1 MKLVSFFNIGSPISI
16 RVIVDAVRRR
26 RTVSLLVCNMTVFIF
41 ALLFSFAVG
50 AHAHQASESYLSL
63 KVDGKSMTGQWD
75 IALLDLERVIGLDAD
90 GDGNITRSEVEA
102 KRTEIE
108 RYGLSRLRLKV
119 DDAECPLR
127 ISGQMVDTF
136 SDGAYNV
143 LRFGVD
149 CTAAPKNLKIDYR
162 AFFDID
168 AQHRGL
174 LRLEFGGKVQTAVF
188 SPEKPAQQF
197 ELTVPSRWRQ
207 FLAFVNDGAWHI
219 WTGFDHILFLLAL
232 LLPSVLKR
240 GPDGWRVVEHFRP
253 ALVTVLKIVTAF
265 TVAHSTTLT
274 LATLGILRLPARL
287 VESTIAASVIFAA
300 LNNIRPIF
308 SERGWILA
316 FGFGLVHGFGF
327 ANALFDLGLAGGTLA
342 LTLVGFNLGVEA
354 GQLAIVA
361 LFVPPAF
368 AWRSS
373 WVYRELTF
381 RFGSAVIVLLAAT
394 WMVERVFAIKVLPF

>member
-1 MKLVSFFNIGSPISI
+1 MKLVSSFNVGSPISI
-16 RVIVDAVRRR
+16 LVIANAVRRR
-26 RTVSLLVCNMTVFIF
+26 RSASLLVCNLRVFMF
-41 ALLFSFAVG
+41 ALLFIFAAG
-50 AHAHQASESYLSL
+50 AHAHHASDSYLSL
-63 KVDGKSMTGQWD
+63 KVDGQSLTGQWD

-102 KRTEIE
+102 KRAEIE

-119 DDAECPLR
+119 DDADCPLK
-127 ISGQMVDTF
+127 ITGLLVDTF

-149 CTAAPKNLKIDYR
+149 CTARPKILKIDYR

-168 AQHRGL
+168 SQHRGL
-174 LRLEFGGKVQTAVF
+174 LRLEYGGKVQTAVF

-197 ELTVPSRWRQ
+197 ELTVPSRSRQ
-207 FLAFVNDGAWHI
+207 FIAFVNDGAWHI
-219 WTGFDHILFLLAL
+219 WTGFDHMLFLLAL

-287 VESTIAASVIFAA
+287 VEPTIALSVIFAA

-308 SERGWILA
+308 PERGWILA

-361 LFVPPAF
+361 VFVPPAF
-368 AWRSS
+368 VWRSS

-381 RFGSAVIVLLAAT
+381 RLGSVAIVLLAGT
-394 WMVERVFAIKVLPF
+394 WMVERVLAIKVLPF

>member
-1 MKLVSFFNIGSPISI
+1 
-16 RVIVDAVRRR
+16 
-26 RTVSLLVCNMTVFIF
+26 
-41 ALLFSFAVG
+41 
-50 AHAHQASESYLSL
+50 
-63 KVDGKSMTGQWD
+63 MTGQWD
-75 IALLDLERVIGLDAD
+75 IALLDLERVIGLDTD
-90 GDGNITRSEVEA
+90 GNGNITRSEVEA
-102 KRTEIE
+102 KKAEIE
-108 RYGLSRLRLKV
+108 RYALSRLRLEL
-119 DDAECPLR
+119 DDAECPLK
-127 ISGQMVDTF
+127 ITSQLVDTF

-143 LRFGVD
+143 LRFDMD
-149 CTAAPKNLKIDYR
+149 CTATPKNLKIDYR
-162 AFFDID
+162 AFFELDP
-168 AQHRGL
+168 QHRGL
-174 LRLEFGGKVQTAVF
+174 LRLEYGGKVQTAVF

-197 ELTVPSRWRQ
+197 ELTAPSRTRQ
-207 FLAFVNDGAWHI
+207 FLAFVSEGAWHI

-232 LLPSVLKR
+232 LLPSVLRR
-240 GPDGWRVVEHFRP
+240 GPDGWRVVAHFRP

-274 LATLGILRLPARL
+274 LATLGIVRLPARL
-287 VESTIAASVIFAA
+287 VESTIALSVIFAA

-308 SERGWILA
+308 AERGWMVA

-361 LFVPPAF
+361 VFVPPAF
-368 AWRSS
+368 AWRNS

-381 RFGSAVIVLLAAT
+381 RFGSVAIVLLAAT

>member
-149 CTAAPKNLKIDYR
+149 CTATPKNLKIDYR
-162 AFFDID
+162 A
-168 AQHRGL
+168 AGKCK
-174 LRLEFGGKVQTAVF
+174 RLC
-188 SPEKPAQQF
+188 
-197 ELTVPSRWRQ
+197 
-207 FLAFVNDGAWHI
+207 
-219 WTGFDHILFLLAL
+219 
-232 LLPSVLKR
+232 SVR
-240 GPDGWRVVEHFRP
+240 RSQR
-253 ALVTVLKIVTAF
+253 
-265 TVAHSTTLT
+265 SN
-274 LATLGILRLPARL
+274 
-287 VESTIAASVIFAA
+287 
-300 LNNIRPIF
+300 LN
-308 SERGWILA
+308 
-316 FGFGLVHGFGF
+316 
-327 ANALFDLGLAGGTLA
+327 
-342 LTLVGFNLGVEA
+342 
-354 GQLAIVA
+354 
-361 LFVPPAF
+361 
-368 AWRSS
+368 
-373 WVYRELTF
+373 
-381 RFGSAVIVLLAAT
+381 
-394 WMVERVFAIKVLPF
+394 

>member
-1 MKLVSFFNIGSPISI
+1 MECV
-16 RVIVDAVRRR
+16 AV
-26 RTVSLLVCNMTVFIF
+26 
-41 ALLFSFAVG
+41 
-50 AHAHQASESYLSL
+50 
-63 KVDGKSMTGQWD
+63 
-75 IALLDLERVIGLDAD
+75 
-90 GDGNITRSEVEA
+90 
-102 KRTEIE
+102 
-108 RYGLSRLRLKV
+108 
-119 DDAECPLR
+119 
-127 ISGQMVDTF
+127 
-136 SDGAYNV
+136 
-143 LRFGVD
+143 
-149 CTAAPKNLKIDYR
+149 PKTLKIDYR

-174 LRLEFGGKVQTAVF
+174 LRLECGGKVQTAVF

-197 ELTVPSRWRQ
+197 ELTAPSRARQ

-232 LLPSVLKR
+232 LLPCVLKR

-253 ALVTVLKIVTAF
+253 ALLNVVKIVTAF

-274 LATLGILRLPARL
+274 LATLGILRLPSRI
-287 VESTIAASVIFAA
+287 VESTIALSVILAA

-308 SERGWILA
+308 SERGWIMA

-327 ANALFDLGLAGGTLA
+327 ANALFDLGVSGGTLA

-361 LFVPPAF
+361 VFVPPAF
-368 AWRSS
+368 AWRNS

-381 RFGSAVIVLLAAT
+381 RFGSVVIVLLAAT
-394 WMVERVFAIKVLPF
+394 WMVERVLEIKVLPF

>member
-1 MKLVSFFNIGSPISI
+1 MKLVSFFNFGSPIS
-16 RVIVDAVRRR
+16 VQAMANAPRRQR
-26 RTVSLLVCNMTVFIF
+26 SASLPFRKVMVFIF
-41 ALLFSFAVG
+41 ALLFMFAAG
-50 AHAHQASESYLSL
+50 AHAHHTSDSYLSL
-63 KVDGKSMTGQWD
+63 KVDGQSLTGQWD
-75 IALLDLERVIGLDAD
+75 IALLDLERAIGLDAD
-90 GDGNITRSEVEA
+90 ADGNITRSEIEA
-102 KRTEIE
+102 KRAEIE

-119 DDAECPLR
+119 DGAECPLKVT
-127 ISGQMVDTF
+127 GQSVDTF
-136 SDGAYNV
+136 SDGAYSV
-143 LRFGVD
+143 LLLGVD
-149 CTAAPKNLKIDYR
+149 CTATPKNLKVDYR
-162 AFFDID
+162 AFFDIE
-168 AQHRGL
+168 AQHHCL
-174 LRLEFGGKVQTAVF
+174 LRLECGGKVQTAVF
-188 SPEKPAQQF
+188 SPEKAEQQF
-197 ELTVPSRWRQ
+197 ELTVPSPSRQ

-253 ALVTVLKIVTAF
+253 TLITVLKIVTAF
-265 TVAHSTTLT
+265 TVAHSATLT

-287 VESTIAASVIFAA
+287 VESTIAVSVIFAA

-368 AWRSS
+368 AWRGS

-394 WMVERVFAIKVLPF
+394 WMVERVFAIKVLP

>member
-1 MKLVSFFNIGSPISI
+1 MKLVSSLNVGSPISI
-16 RVIVDAVRRR
+16 LVIANAVRRR
-26 RTVSLLVCNMTVFIF
+26 RTASLLICKLTVFIF
-41 ALLFSFAVG
+41 ALLFIFAAG
-50 AHAHQASESYLSL
+50 AHAHHASDSYLSL
-63 KVDGKSMTGQWD
+63 KIEGQSVTGQWD
-75 IALLDLERVIGLDAD
+75 IALLDLERVIDLDAD

-108 RYGLSRLRLKV
+108 RYGLSRLRLKA
-119 DDAECPLR
+119 DEAECPLK
-127 ISGQMVDTF
+127 ITGQMVDTF

-149 CTAAPKNLKIDYR
+149 CTSLPKILKIDYR
-162 AFFDID
+162 AFFDIE
-168 AQHRGL
+168 AQHHCL
-174 LRLEFGGKVQTAVF
+174 LRLECGGKVQTAVF
-188 SPEKPAQQF
+188 SPEKAEQQF
-197 ELTVPSRWRQ
+197 ELTVPSPSRQ

-253 ALVTVLKIVTAF
+253 TLITVLKIVTAF
-265 TVAHSTTLT
+265 TVAHSATLT

-287 VESTIAASVIFAA
+287 VESTIALSVIFAA
-300 LNNIRPIF
+300 LNNIRPFF
-308 SERGWILA
+308 SERGWIVA

-361 LFVPPAF
+361 VFVPPAF

-381 RFGSAVIVLLAAT
+381 RFGSVVIVLLAAT
-394 WMVERVFAIKVLPF
+394 WMVERVFAIKVLP

>member
-1 MKLVSFFNIGSPISI
+1 MKLVSFFNVRSPISI
-16 RVIVDAVRRR
+16 RVIANAVRRQR
-26 RTVSLLVCNMTVFIF
+26 SASLLVCNMTVFILT
-41 ALLFSFAVG
+41 LLFSFAPG
-50 AHAHQASESYLSL
+50 AHAHHASDSYLSL
-63 KVDGKSMTGQWD
+63 KVEGQSINGQWD

-102 KRTEIE
+102 NRAEIE
-108 RYGLSRLRLKV
+108 RYGLSRLHLKA
-119 DDAECPLR
+119 DDAECPLK
-127 ISGQMVDTF
+127 ITGQMMDTF
-136 SDGAYNV
+136 SDGSYNV

-149 CTAAPKNLKIDYR
+149 CTATPKNLKIDYR

-174 LRLEFGGKVQTAVF
+174 LRLEYGGKVQTAVF

-287 VESTIAASVIFAA
+287 VESTIALSVILAA

-342 LTLVGFNLGVEA
+342 LTLVVFNLGVEA

-361 LFVPPAF
+361 VFVPLAF
-368 AWRSS
+368 TWRSS
-373 WVYRELTF
+373 WVYRELTV
-381 RFGSAVIVLLAAT
+381 RLGSVVIVLLAAT
-394 WMVERVFAIKVLPF
+394 WMVERVLAIKVLPF

>member
-1 MKLVSFFNIGSPISI
+1 MKLVSFFNMGSPISI

-119 DDAECPLR
+119 DDAECPLT

-143 LRFGVD
+143 LRFGVN
-149 CTAAPKNLKIDYR
+149 CPATPKILKVDYR

-174 LRLEFGGKVQTAVF
+174 LRLECGGKVQTAVF
-188 SPEKPAQQF
+188 SPEQPALQF

-287 VESTIAASVIFAA
+287 VESTIAVSVIFAA

-327 ANALFDLGLAGGTLA
+327 ANALFDLGLTGGTLA

-368 AWRSS
+368 AWRGS